1 VIFRPQRDGSRYM
14 DRKKL
19 SIITYGGWFNTFQRP
34 HHLAR
39 YLGTQ
44 YETCVINNT
53 IRLPFRGYGY
63 MAEQADLVDRMQN
76 LFLLKEDPRFP
87 FLKGINRVLT
97 RFQNRFAFRSRGLM
111 ESEIV
116 YTWQIEDISYLE
128 RCADKF
134 VVYDA
139 MDDWAAFSETIDQR
153 LIDNE
158 QEVVAR
164 ADLVLAV
171 SRKLYEKHSRLN
183 GNTILVPNGVDDDFF
198 RAALTY
204 EKRESDQLFACRDKP
219 VVGYVGGIHD
229 WVDVDLIAETARRM
243 PEITFVLIGPTL
255 KTLKPKLEGIPNL
268 LSLGPK
274 PYSELISYLA
284 YFGAGIIPFK
294 LNLLNESTNPIKLY
308 EYLGAGLPVV
318 STGMQEVVAYQA
330 DGVAYIADG
339 PEAFSRRIADALAAA
354 RDPGPVDARLAI
366 AAENSWAS
374 RASAI
379 MSGIEKGLS
388 SRRRGRDEPR
398 DAQ

>member
-1 VIFRPQRDGSRYM
+1 M

-39 YLGTQ
+39 YLGKQ

-63 MAEQADLVDRMQN
+63 MAEQAALVDRMQN
-76 LFLLKEDPRFP
+76 MFLLKEDPRFP
-87 FLKGINRVLT
+87 FLKGINRFLT

-116 YTWQIEDISYLE
+116 YTWHIEDISYLDQC
-128 RCADKF
+128 RGKF
-134 VVYDA
+134 IVYDA

-204 EKRESDQLFACRDKP
+204 EKRGSDQLFAYRDKP

-330 DGVAYIADG
+330 DGVVYIADG

-354 RDPGPVDARLAI
+354 RDPASVAARRAI

-379 MSGIEKGLS
+379 MSGIEKGLGP
-388 SRRRGRDEPR
+388 RRRGLDGPR

>member
-1 VIFRPQRDGSRYM
+1 
-14 DRKKL
+14 
-19 SIITYGGWFNTFQRP
+19 
-34 HHLAR
+34 
-39 YLGTQ
+39 
-44 YETCVINNT
+44 
-53 IRLPFRGYGY
+53 
-63 MAEQADLVDRMQN
+63 
-76 LFLLKEDPRFP
+76 
-87 FLKGINRVLT
+87 
-97 RFQNRFAFRSRGLM
+97 
-111 ESEIV
+111 
-116 YTWQIEDISYLE
+116 
-128 RCADKF
+128 
-134 VVYDA
+134 

-204 EKRESDQLFACRDKP
+204 EKRGSDQLFAYRDKP

-330 DGVAYIADG
+330 DGVVYIADG

-354 RDPGPVDARLAI
+354 RDPASVAARRAI

-379 MSGIEKGLS
+379 MSGIEKGLGP
-388 SRRRGRDEPR
+388 RRRGLDGPR